1 MLQKLWLASCLPI
14 GQVVIAW
21 SKGLPV
27 ATPKY
32 LLAAK
37 AASKLVIWR
46 HWHRTFLYDIESL
59 RNVAWVVIIGESNKY
74 FEKTPSNKVSILIKH
89 VDIRVNNI
97 SHIRVNNISWV
108 PRRGYWVL
116 TENVC
121 KPLVYKNF
129 SKNCRPMCKQWHQQP
144 LE

>member
-1 MLQKLWLASCLPI
+1 MLQKLWLASGLPI

-32 LLAAK
+32 LVAEK

-46 HWHRTFLYDIESL
+46 HWHRTFLCDIDSL

-74 FEKTPSNKVSILIKH
+74 FEKTPSNKVSIVIKH
-89 VDIRVNNI
+89 AD
-97 SHIRVNNISWV
+97 IRVNNISWV

-129 SKNCRPMCKQWHQQP
+129 AKNCRPMCKQWHQQP